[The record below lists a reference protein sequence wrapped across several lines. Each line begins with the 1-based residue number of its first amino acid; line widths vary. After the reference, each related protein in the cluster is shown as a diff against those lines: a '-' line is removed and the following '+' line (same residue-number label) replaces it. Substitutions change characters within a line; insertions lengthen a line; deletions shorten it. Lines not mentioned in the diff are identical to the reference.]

1 MKKVIWILG
10 ILVFLSIICPIKA
23 EIAPEEVKQEVLKQ
37 WDFII
42 SFVETE
48 YGTSF
53 KDKQEIEKCTL
64 SAGLRYLPLNPTL
77 LVDNEI
83 NSLKQ
88 LEISTETKEYLFFV
102 EYDDKGILL
111 IEIFD
116 DKGNYSLG
124 RIGGKANAFYDALKL
139 MEKLVGEKEFNLYRV
154 ALDEYLLT
162 YEYNEI
168 EYLIPFSSSDKLAKE
183 YYEVNNIKQL
193 PTVQEYLKL
202 QKEKCLQKIT
212 EIEEYRRKNNTDD
225 ILYGID
231 LHVELLPKKDNSAL
245 VYSLIAIFTLAMLV
259 FIYCRKKI
267 KK

>member
-1 MKKVIWILG
+1 M
-10 ILVFLSIICPIKA
+10 
-23 EIAPEEVKQEVLKQ
+23 
-37 WDFII
+37 
-42 SFVETE
+42 
-48 YGTSF
+48 
-53 KDKQEIEKCTL
+53 
-64 SAGLRYLPLNPTL
+64 
-77 LVDNEI
+77 
-83 NSLKQ
+83 
-88 LEISTETKEYLFFV
+88 
-102 EYDDKGILL
+102 L

-139 MEKLVGEKEFNLYRV
+139 MEKLIGEKEFNLYRV

-193 PTVQEYLKL
+193 PTMQEYLKL

-231 LHVELLPKKDNSAL
+231 LHVELLPKKDNSPL
-245 VYSLIAIFTLAMLV
+245 VYGLIAIFTLAMLV